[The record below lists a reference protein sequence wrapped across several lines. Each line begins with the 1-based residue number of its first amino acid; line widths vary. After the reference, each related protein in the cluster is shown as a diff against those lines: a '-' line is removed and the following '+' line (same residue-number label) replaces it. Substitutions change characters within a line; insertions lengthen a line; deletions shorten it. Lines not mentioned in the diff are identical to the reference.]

1 VKSDGTGGGPLE
13 ADGSLREAQ
22 QALLSAVAYSVTG
35 NNGVV
40 NLASVGVNLNNDGTL
55 SVDSGALSS
64 ALSGNFVAVQNFLQS
79 TSNGFAGN
87 LSSALTNLADPGIG
101 ILGLDAQGISQ
112 SSLDLTQQISDLQ
125 AALATKQQNLTR
137 VYSQVN
143 ATLQQLPLLQA
154 QISRQ
159 LTGG

>member
-1 VKSDGTGGGPLE
+1 
-13 ADGSLREAQ
+13 
-22 QALLSAVAYSVTG
+22 
-35 NNGVV
+35 
-40 NLASVGVNLNNDGTL
+40 
-55 SVDSGALSS
+55 
-64 ALSGNFVAVQNFLQS
+64 
-79 TSNGFAGN
+79 
-87 LSSALTNLADPGIG
+87 LSSALTNLADPGVG

-143 ATLQQLPLLQA
+143 ATLQELPLLQA